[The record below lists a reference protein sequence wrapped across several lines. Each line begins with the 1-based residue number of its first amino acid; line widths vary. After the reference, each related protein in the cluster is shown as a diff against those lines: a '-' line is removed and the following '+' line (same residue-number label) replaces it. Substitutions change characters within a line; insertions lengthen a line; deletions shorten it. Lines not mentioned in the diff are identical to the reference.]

1 MAKSSRS
8 ADSQVYLES
17 SDQGKRSLSRDKIT
31 WISDVY
37 VCEVEVY
44 NPERKSWSSCAPMYF
59 FLCSVIIFFQGT
71 VSNVCTSLSTDLKI
85 CEVSEA
91 WLQQCIRIGRY
102 AFEVQARPAR
112 EFRSGRSLVGWMIS
126 LLSAVKRPARL

>member
-17 SDQGKRSLSRDKIT
+17 SDQGKRSLSRNKIT

-44 NPERKSWSSCAPMYF
+44 NPERKSWSACAPMYF
-59 FLCSVIIFFQGT
+59 FSVQR
-71 VSNVCTSLSTDLKI
+71 VH
-85 CEVSEA
+85 
-91 WLQQCIRIGRY
+91 
-102 AFEVQARPAR
+102 
-112 EFRSGRSLVGWMIS
+112 
-126 LLSAVKRPARL
+126 LLPGYCDSVECVY